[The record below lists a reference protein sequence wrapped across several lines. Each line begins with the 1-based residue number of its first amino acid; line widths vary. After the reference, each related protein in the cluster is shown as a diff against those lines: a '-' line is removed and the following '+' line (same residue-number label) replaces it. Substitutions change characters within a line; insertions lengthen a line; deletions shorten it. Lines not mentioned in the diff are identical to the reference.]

1 MNDHPSPTP
10 SGNRW
15 EPSTIPA
22 WHPEHV
28 PADAASGPSRT
39 ATADAPAVSSTPA
52 GSTPTGGAGTS
63 RQGMPSP
70 LRKRAA
76 AGAAAAALLAIGGAG
91 GFAVG
96 SAAAGDT
103 GASVVQQGGG
113 TADPD
118 GDGLPGGRPNFGQG
132 VPPGPGGTPP
142 GLDDGTTDDGTTDE
156 GTTDGTTGGTG
167 GDPA

>member
-22 WHPEHV
+22 RDPEHV
-28 PADAASGPSRT
+28 PADAPSRT
-39 ATADAPAVSSTPA
+39 ATADAPRVSSTPTGPGA
-52 GSTPTGGAGTS
+52 PQRTPS
-63 RQGMPSP
+63 R

-96 SAAAGDT
+96 SAAADDT
-103 GASVVQQGGG
+103 GSPVVQQG
-113 TADPD
+113 
-118 GDGLPGGRPNFGQG
+118 
-132 VPPGPGGTPP
+132 
-142 GLDDGTTDDGTTDE
+142 GTTDDGTT
-156 GTTDGTTGGTG
+156 GGTS